1 MCSLLLDQGAEV
13 DKETTKDYFTAL
25 MLATLAGISTF
36 SNIIIVQ
43 YFVESNIISQLSSRF
58 NRSTN
63 IYKEILILLTITV
76 MSLIV
81 ISENFQ

>member
-36 SNIIIVQ
+36 SNIIITQ
-43 YFVESNIISQLSSRF
+43 YFVESNIIS
-58 NRSTN
+58 
-63 IYKEILILLTITV
+63 
-76 MSLIV
+76 
-81 ISENFQ
+81 